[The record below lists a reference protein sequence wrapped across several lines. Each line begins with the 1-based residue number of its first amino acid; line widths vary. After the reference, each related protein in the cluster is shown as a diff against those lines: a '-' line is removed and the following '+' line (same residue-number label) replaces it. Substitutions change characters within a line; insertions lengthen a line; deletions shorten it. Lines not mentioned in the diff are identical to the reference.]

1 MPMPPV
7 ALRFYR
13 RSLLLVFPLLASG
26 LACAQDTQPTL
37 AGQTFRQAAER
48 DQETDT
54 QQSSSLAEANALMD
68 AERYDDAVHL
78 LERILY
84 QTNIHYAPSLHK
96 ADLYHALGTAYHHV
110 SRSGDARRA
119 LLFADTLYRNLNT
132 EPLIHAALL
141 AELAQIEAEAAAGAS
156 DNQAAIQT
164 HSTLQAGYLRKAIIL
179 LGTTPA
185 QAHLSQM
192 ADLTCQL
199 AELYQTR
206 KKPENATK
214 LRQRCMQAR
223 SRHAQR
229 NIGTQQQAM
238 LGVLATLADPEDW
251 NDPNPADP
259 IVSKPAISNQ
269 VTPDYPAIARRMG
282 QEGIVE
288 ILVRLDDKGKPD
300 GIAIAA
306 TSGHAR
312 LDDAAIAAVRQWQ
325 FTPARTKSGK
335 AVESALTI
343 PITFVLKR
351 SMVPVRSNPAAFDSW
366 PPSRP

>member
-48 DQETDT
+48 DKETDT

-132 EPLIHAALL
+132 ESRWSMLPC
-141 AELAQIEAEAAAGAS
+141 S
-156 DNQAAIQT
+156 PNW
-164 HSTLQAGYLRKAIIL
+164 LR
-179 LGTTPA
+179 
-185 QAHLSQM
+185 
-192 ADLTCQL
+192 
-199 AELYQTR
+199 
-206 KKPENATK
+206 
-214 LRQRCMQAR
+214 
-223 SRHAQR
+223 
-229 NIGTQQQAM
+229 
-238 LGVLATLADPEDW
+238 
-251 NDPNPADP
+251 
-259 IVSKPAISNQ
+259 SKPRPRQAQ
-269 VTPDYPAIARRMG
+269 VTI
-282 QEGIVE
+282 
-288 ILVRLDDKGKPD
+288 RL
-300 GIAIAA
+300 
-306 TSGHAR
+306 
-312 LDDAAIAAVRQWQ
+312 
-325 FTPARTKSGK
+325 
-335 AVESALTI
+335 
-343 PITFVLKR
+343 
-351 SMVPVRSNPAAFDSW
+351 
-366 PPSRP
+366 PSRPTAPCRQAISERPSSCWVLLLPRPIFHKWPI